1 MKTGKNR
8 QTGNQNPFNPQSSG
22 QGGPYGNAG
31 GTPFGGGMGNAG
43 EHRSAVAPEVLEAA
57 HSEAEWEMPEE
68 HHLAVAPGNTM
79 DSLDTMECHR

>member
-1 MKTGKNR
+1 MRTDR
-8 QTGNQNPFNPQSSG
+8 REIR
-22 QGGPYGNAG
+22 
-31 GTPFGGGMGNAG
+31 TPLIHSHPDREVLMEMPEEHRLEAEWEMPG

-57 HSEAEWEMPEE
+57 HSEVEWEMPEE

>member
-1 MKTGKNR
+1 MEM
-8 QTGNQNPFNPQSSG
+8 P
-22 QGGPYGNAG
+22 
-31 GTPFGGGMGNAG
+31 
-43 EHRSAVAPEVLEAA
+43 EAA

>member
-22 QGGPYGNAG
+22 QGSPYGNAG

-43 EHRSAVAPEVLEAA
+43 GAPFGGGSGGLEAA
-57 HSEAEWEMPEE
+57 HSEVEWEMPEE

>member
-22 QGGPYGNAG
+22 QGSPYGMPEEHRLEAEWEM
-31 GTPFGGGMGNAG
+31 PG

-57 HSEAEWEMPEE
+57 HSEVEWEMPEE

>member
-1 MKTGKNR
+1 MEMPEEHR
-8 QTGNQNPFNPQSSG
+8 LEAECEMP
-22 QGGPYGNAG
+22 
-31 GTPFGGGMGNAG
+31 G

-57 HSEAEWEMPEE
+57 HSEVEWEMPEE